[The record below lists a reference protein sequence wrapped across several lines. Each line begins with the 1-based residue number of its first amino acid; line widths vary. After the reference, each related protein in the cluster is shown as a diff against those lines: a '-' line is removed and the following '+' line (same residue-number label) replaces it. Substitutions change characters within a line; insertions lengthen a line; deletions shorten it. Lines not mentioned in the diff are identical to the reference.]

1 MGPISYSFEELV
13 AHKESGKVPAAA
25 IENLRSQVDEI
36 LTKPTFKVTE
46 IDIPRPSGDMH
57 DYMSVSP
64 YRWPNPDTPD
74 GLPWVRRDGHHNPNT
89 ARNPRGAAPYGRV
102 HRLALAAF
110 YFPEKATEYAEYANR
125 QLYDWFLNPES
136 YMKPNAKY
144 AQSIPGVCDGCSP
157 GIIDFANA
165 HLLFDGMGILEAMG
179 LLDMDIKEGV
189 KQWFVEFTNWLM
201 TDDNIGIQEGSAAD
215 NHGAWYDEQILS
227 AAIFCEREPL
237 VRRVLRSSYV
247 LRTKGKIKPDG
258 SQPHELLRATPL
270 GYSFYALDALII
282 VANLAERRGY
292 SEYWGID
299 EDRGECILKRA
310 VDFTYPYVL
319 DPESCPYPDLHHG
332 SYGPRILKML
342 ASVNKR
348 HPYDNYEELI
358 APFVRDE
365 KFDELWRLEPVL

>member
-102 HRLALAAF
+102 HRLALAAL
-110 YFPEKATEYAEYANR
+110 YFPEKAKEYAEYANR
-125 QLYDWFLNPES
+125 QMYDWFLNPDS

-157 GIIDFANA
+157 GIIDFANT
-165 HLLFDGMGILEAMG
+165 HLLVDGMGILEELG
-179 LLDMDIKEGV
+179 LLDMEIKEGV

-201 TDDNIGIQEGSAAD
+201 TDGNGINQPQGRRRRLKIWQRTLSPFTPKGSESPATNSPQNAKWSVSLQR
-215 NHGAWYDEQILS
+215 GLS
-227 AAIFCEREPL
+227 MRKQS
-237 VRRVLRSSYV
+237 RSSPLY
-247 LRTKGKIKPDG
+247 TK
-258 SQPHELLRATPL
+258 
-270 GYSFYALDALII
+270 
-282 VANLAERRGY
+282 
-292 SEYWGID
+292 
-299 EDRGECILKRA
+299 
-310 VDFTYPYVL
+310 
-319 DPESCPYPDLHHG
+319 
-332 SYGPRILKML
+332 
-342 ASVNKR
+342 
-348 HPYDNYEELI
+348 
-358 APFVRDE
+358 
-365 KFDELWRLEPVL
+365 

>member
-1 MGPISYSFEELV
+1 MQPLTYTYEELV
-13 AHKESGKVPAAA
+13 AHKENGKVPKEV
-25 IENLRSQVDEI
+25 IEKLCADADEI
-36 LTKPTFKVTE
+36 LEKPTLKVT
-46 IDIPRPSGDMH
+46 DIKLPRPSGNIH
-57 DYMSVSP
+57 DYTSISG

-102 HRLALAAF
+102 HRLALAAL
-110 YFPEKATEYAEYANR
+110 YFPERAKEYAEYANR
-125 QLYDWFLNPES
+125 QMYDWFLNPES
-136 YMKPNAKY
+136 FMKPNAKY

-165 HLLFDGMGILEAMG
+165 HLLFDGMGILEEMG
-179 LLDMDIKEGV
+179 LLDMDIREGV
-189 KQWFVEFTNWLM
+189 RQWFVEFTNWLM

-215 NHGAWYDEQILS
+215 NHGAWYHEQILS

-282 VANLAERRGY
+282 VANLAERRGFG
-292 SEYWGID
+292 EYWGID
-299 EDRGECILKRA
+299 EDRGESILKRA

-319 DPESCPYPDLHHG
+319 DPKSCPYPDLHHG

-358 APFVRDE
+358 APFVKDE